1 MSARILIV
9 DDDADLCELLQ
20 RYLGEHGLK
29 VVTATSGKAM
39 EKQLAEGGVD
49 LIVLDVVLPDVDG
62 LSLPQRLRG
71 RHDGPIIMLSSR
83 GQDVD
88 RIVGLEMGADDYL
101 PKPFNPRE
109 LLARIRALLRRGK
122 PRDGEAVSP
131 EFGPFILDTGR
142 RRLLRDGHEVALTA
156 GEYALLLALV
166 ERPNRVLSRDALL
179 DIVKRERGDEVF
191 DRSID
196 VRVTRLRRKIE
207 PDPAN
212 PIYIRTIWGEGY
224 VFTPQG

>member
-1 MSARILIV
+1 MGAHILVV

-20 RYLGEHGLK
+20 RYLGEHGLE
-29 VVTATSGKAM
+29 VITATSGKAM
-39 EKQLAEGGVD
+39 EKRLAEGGVD

-109 LLARIRALLRRGK
+109 LLARIRALLRRG
-122 PRDGEAVSP
+122 RQRSDTTVSSG
-131 EFGPFILDTGR
+131 FGPFCLDTGR
-142 RRLLRDGHEVALTA
+142 RRLLRDGKEVTLTT
-156 GEYALLLALV
+156 GEYALLLALA
-166 ERPNRVLSRDALL
+166 ERPNRVLGRDALL
-179 DIVKRERGDEVF
+179 DIVRKERGDEVF

-196 VRVTRLRRKIE
+196 VRITRLRRKIE
-207 PDPAN
+207 ADPAN
-212 PIYIRTIWGEGY
+212 PVYIRTVWGEGY
-224 VFTPQG
+224 VFTPEG

>member
-1 MSARILIV
+1 MGARILIV
-9 DDDADLCELLQ
+9 DDDADLGELLQ
-20 RYLGEHGLK
+20 RYLGEHGFD
-29 VVTATSGKAM
+29 VVTATSGKTM
-39 EKQLAEGGVD
+39 EQRLAENIFD
-49 LIVLDVVLPDVDG
+49 LIVLDVILPDVDG

-71 RHDGPIIMLSSR
+71 SHDIPIIMLSSR

-122 PRDGEAVSP
+122 SRNDETALPR
-131 EFGPFILDTGR
+131 FGPFVLDARR
-142 RRLLRDGHEVALTA
+142 RRLLRNDIEVALTA
-156 GEYALLLALV
+156 GEYTLLRALV
-166 ERPNRVLSRDALL
+166 ERPNRVLSRDSLL

-212 PIYIRTIWGEGY
+212 PVYIRTVWGEGY
-224 VFTPQG
+224 VFTPEG